1 MQSKM
6 QTWGK
11 GDETAPA
18 PRQISKKLVQKAIK
32 PKIEEFFSESFDPP
46 RGFVKNSFELPP
58 SIFNPC
64 ASLNAITLK
73 LGWSKF
79 LSNSTVVFPKF
90 VLKSNIKN

>member
-1 MQSKM
+1 MKQ
-6 QTWGK
+6 Q
-11 GDETAPA
+11 ANF
-18 PRQISKKLVQKAIK
+18 QKTCLKSNKTKNRGI
-32 PKIEEFFSESFDPP
+32 FSESFDPP

-79 LSNSTVVFPKF
+79 LSNSTVVFPKV
-90 VLKSNIKN
+90 VLKSNIKKLISEEEHSKERQDR